1 MDVQRLKFGND
12 SFRVCWCS
20 KQVFPRKFIAVVVAM
35 TAQLYPELIDI
46 LTNTQKVSVEF
57 IHSIYSFDLFSQ
69 FLQRDSLETG
79 TGQQYNR
86 N

>member
-1 MDVQRLKFGND
+1 MTRLGFAGAQNKY
-12 SFRVCWCS
+12 
-20 KQVFPRKFIAVVVAM
+20 FPESLLLLLWQPM